1 MPKCI
6 LIVDDDALNVQLVKH
21 TLQSTGHELLTAQ
34 DGQDALETL
43 KKRIP
48 DLILL
53 DVHMPKMDGYTF
65 IMEKSKVPAF
75 ASIPVIVLTSA
86 KETAPMFKRH
96 GVKAYLIKP
105 LDPQDLLNKIQIVFS
120 T

>member
-6 LIVDDDALNVQLVKH
+6 LIVDDDRLC
-21 TLQSTGHELLTAQ
+21 TELAKRTIQGKGYEVITAQ
-34 DGQDALETL
+34 DGEEALEAL

-53 DVHMPKMDGYTF
+53 DVQMPKMDGYTF
-65 IMEKSKVPAF
+65 IIEKVNNPAF
-75 ASIPVIVLTSA
+75 TNIPVIVLSSLE
-86 KETAPMFKRH
+86 KTAPLFKRH

-105 LDPQDLLNKIQIVFS
+105 LNIPDLLEKLQEYAPL
-120 T
+120 